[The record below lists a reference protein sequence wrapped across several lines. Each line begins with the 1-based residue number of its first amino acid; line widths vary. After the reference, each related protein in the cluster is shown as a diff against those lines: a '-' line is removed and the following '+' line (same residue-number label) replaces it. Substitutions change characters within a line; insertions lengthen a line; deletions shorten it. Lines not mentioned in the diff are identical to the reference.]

1 MSHRLS
7 EGRTAAVETLFAQI
21 CRATPEEACGL
32 SMLFGASERAALAL
46 ACNAR
51 THLRDHGRAIASTC
65 TRESLIAE
73 GGQAGL
79 VLFDQIGSGADTW
92 GAAIRT
98 EKRRISLAG

>member
-1 MSHRLS
+1 MSHRLP

-21 CRATPEEACGL
+21 CRATPEEARSL
-32 SMLFGASERAALAL
+32 SMLFGASERAAMAL

-51 THLRDHGRAIASTC
+51 THLRDHGRAIATTC
-65 TRESLIAE
+65 SRESLVAE

-79 VLFDQIGSGADTW
+79 VLFNQLGSGGDTW
-92 GAAIRT
+92 GAAPRA

>member
-21 CRATPEEACGL
+21 CRASPEEARTL
-32 SMLFGASERAALAL
+32 SMLFGVSERAALAL

-65 TRESLIAE
+65 TRESLQAE

-79 VLFDQIGSGADTW
+79 VLFTQIGSEGDTW
-92 GAAIRT
+92 GAPSRLD
-98 EKRRISLAG
+98 KRRISLAG